1 MQCCTALKSSLESQ
15 QGDQNKEDHHEFED
29 SVDYIVSS
37 RPAWAMGGN
46 NQRERERGC
55 LQYLYFYGCGKC
67 FLHLFLFLALGFWQ
81 NDDLSCF

>member
-1 MQCCTALKSSLESQ
+1 MQCCTALKASLESQ

-46 NQRERERGC
+46 NQRERERER
-55 LQYLYFYGCGKC
+55 LFTVFVLLWLWKM
-67 FLHLFLFLALGFWQ
+67 FLTFVFVFSTRVLAK
-81 NDDLSCF
+81 

>member
-46 NQRERERGC
+46 NQREREREVVYSIC
-55 LQYLYFYGCGKC
+55 TFMVVENVSYIC
-67 FLHLFLFLALGFWQ
+67 F
-81 NDDLSCF
+81 CF